1 MSLNEVNWQKVFSD
15 NDSFPPD
22 LVIIVQTSDKSC
34 SIQRQKFGCHKLLLS
49 VVSPY
54 FCSQLSK
61 NKDEW
66 MLFND
71 INPEA
76 FQKVIDFIYHK
87 RPFKVHNGGLGSSF
101 SCIKLVLEV
110 LCLAVK
116 FQLPKLVKFCEEVV
130 DKRVT
135 LTNVNSL
142 QVQNFL
148 ASNKDVTL
156 AVRNGILLKYKSVA
170 RRRLVKAGISPEKR
184 EEQLKEEMQV
194 FATAVGSN
202 QLDIDFNA
210 TSTLNQ
216 TARSLYYQEHG
227 NVACLTPNP
236 ASRSMFQDQE
246 EEFEEIVLDSS
257 PPRMPTPL
265 QIIQLLETSPPR
277 PSSGP
282 PISPLAASSNSHQL
296 PTSSISLA
304 PSSFLGC
311 SSPTS
316 PSLDDNIFDAYNN
329 NWDNDLGQRA
339 QNLVQER
346 VLEGERDHALNGDFE
361 NRSSF
366 HDGPRFAST
375 PHPYIEV
382 EVEPN
387 PESAPVVEE
396 SSPTFEE
403 LVYLVKNIS
412 SLSSDQQHNLVDHIK
427 RLERENP
434 TLVEKIQRELS

>member
-1 MSLNEVNWQKVFSD
+1 
-15 NDSFPPD
+15 
-22 LVIIVQTSDKSC
+22 
-34 SIQRQKFGCHKLLLS
+34 
-49 VVSPY
+49 
-54 FCSQLSK
+54 
-61 NKDEW
+61 
-66 MLFND
+66 
-71 INPEA
+71 
-76 FQKVIDFIYHK
+76 
-87 RPFKVHNGGLGSSF
+87 
-101 SCIKLVLEV
+101 
-110 LCLAVK
+110 
-116 FQLPKLVKFCEEVV
+116 
-130 DKRVT
+130 
-135 LTNVNSL
+135 
-142 QVQNFL
+142 
-148 ASNKDVTL
+148 
-156 AVRNGILLKYKSVA
+156 
-170 RRRLVKAGISPEKR
+170 
-184 EEQLKEEMQV
+184 MQV

-257 PPRMPTPL
+257 PPRMSTPL
-265 QIIQLLETSPPR
+265 QTIQLVETSPPPR
-277 PSSGP
+277 PSSGSPDRRP

-296 PTSSISLA
+296 PTSSITLA

-311 SSPTS
+311 PSSTS
-316 PSLDDNIFDAYNN
+316 PSLHEDNFFDAYNN
-329 NWDNDLGQRA
+329 NWNNDLGHRA
-339 QNLVQER
+339 QDLVQER
-346 VLEGERDHALNGDFE
+346 VLEGKRDHAPNADFE

-375 PHPYIEV
+375 PNPYIEV

-387 PESAPVVEE
+387 PESAPAVVE

-434 TLVEKIQRELS
+434 TLVEKIQHELS

>member
-1 MSLNEVNWQKVFSD
+1 M
-15 NDSFPPD
+15 
-22 LVIIVQTSDKSC
+22 
-34 SIQRQKFGCHKLLLS
+34 G
-49 VVSPY
+49 
-54 FCSQLSK
+54 
-61 NKDEW
+61 
-66 MLFND
+66 
-71 INPEA
+71 
-76 FQKVIDFIYHK
+76 
-87 RPFKVHNGGLGSSF
+87 HNGGLGSSF

-110 LCLAVK
+110 LCLANK

-130 DKRVT
+130 DKRLT
-135 LTNVNSL
+135 LTNENSL

-156 AVRNGILLKYKSVA
+156 AVRNGLLLKFKSVA
-170 RRRLVKAGISPEKR
+170 RRRLVKAGIPPEKR
-184 EEQLKEEMQV
+184 EEQLKGEMQV

-202 QLDIDFNA
+202 QLDTDFNA

-227 NVACLTPNP
+227 NVACSTPNS

-246 EEFEEIVLDSS
+246 EIEEIVLDSS
-257 PPRMPTPL
+257 PPRMSIPL
-265 QIIQLLETSPPR
+265 QTIQLVETSPPPR
-277 PSSGP
+277 PSSGSP
-282 PISPLAASSNSHQL
+282 DRRPLTSPLAASSNSHQL
-296 PTSSISLA
+296 PTSSITLA

-311 SSPTS
+311 SSPSS
-316 PSLDDNIFDAYNN
+316 PSLDNDNFFDAYNN
-329 NWDNDLGQRA
+329 NWDNDLEHRA
-339 QNLVQER
+339 PNLFQER
-346 VLEGERDHALNGDFE
+346 GLEGEQDHVPTGDFE

-375 PHPYIEV
+375 PNPYI

-387 PESAPVVEE
+387 PESLPAVK

-427 RLERENP
+427 RLERKNP
-434 TLVEKIQRELS
+434 TFVEKIRRELS